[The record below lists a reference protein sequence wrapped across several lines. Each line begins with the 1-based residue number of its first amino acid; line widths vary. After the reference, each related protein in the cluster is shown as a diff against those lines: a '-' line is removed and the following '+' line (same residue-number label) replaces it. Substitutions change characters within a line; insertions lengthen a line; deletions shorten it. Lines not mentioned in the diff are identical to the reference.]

1 MNYTQAEEF
10 KQIKGWCE
18 IQGEDVYN
26 TPWAKKVN
34 TSQLW
39 FQWSWKYSIFK
50 QKNRSFGWHS
60 HGFFCIKRTTGG
72 QLQSFEWN
80 LRWKKTTTVIKLY
93 SCDINPASLLNI
105 HYKIKV
111 LKKHQTLFFDT
122 GERCSFVRA
131 NNHQR
136 TDCLRSPQPSQ
147 WLRIYI
153 RLKY

>member
-1 MNYTQAEEF
+1 MKSRGRMFIIPPEPKRWILPNYGFNEVGNTQSSNKKIDPLDGIPMDFFASNGQQEVNYSHLN
-10 KQIKGWCE
+10 E
-18 IQGEDVYN
+18 IYVE
-26 TPWAKKVN
+26 
-34 TSQLW
+34 
-39 FQWSWKYSIFK
+39 
-50 QKNRSFGWHS
+50 
-60 HGFFCIKRTTGG
+60 
-72 QLQSFEWN
+72 
-80 LRWKKTTTVIKLY
+80 KKTTTVIKLY

-136 TDCLRSPQPSQ
+136 TDCLRSPLPSRQ
-147 WLRIYI
+147 LRTYI